1 MKTYEYETDYTNTD
15 DITDETT
22 LDEGYDM
29 TVVKNLL
36 QELQTQFKSVTAIRP
51 THPVVE
57 NLLLITGHNS
67 WADFQRQFR
76 EELQEYFGTTIETT
90 EPVVD
95 RSMLVRAEK
104 RRDQIKEKIKETET
118 SCKAFQAQI
127 KQIEARLSQA
137 ELDALATE
145 GMEWDPETHK
155 KHQTAEKTALQCKAQ
170 LKTLEAKNPE
180 TQLKSLYLNLRH
192 ADGMVKFAEQA
203 ITGNFRVL
211 VNTGRPK
218 EDARLYQK
226 LGESCVWEIN
236 RLMDRE
242 EQIEQ
247 QMVSERYSGA
257 ELGVARMTSFSF
269 EDTTS
274 GIYDRPIDRLHAVRD
289 DLTETFATYSAC
301 QAGYELAAQAF
312 TPSYD
317 TEWFPQWEELPVAL
331 KKARQR
337 LQTAT
342 INKARQQ
349 LEGARQLLKR

>member
-1 MKTYEYETDYTNTD
+1 MNEYEIDYTDTNE
-15 DITDETT
+15 IADETT

-29 TVVKNLL
+29 EQVKNLL
-36 QELQTQFKSVTAIRP
+36 QELQLQFKSLKAVRP
-51 THPVVE
+51 TCPVVE
-57 NLLLITGHNS
+57 SLLLITGHNS
-67 WADFQRQFR
+67 WSDFQKQFK
-76 EELQEYFGTTIETT
+76 EELEEYFSTVVEAT
-90 EPVVD
+90 EANFD
-95 RSMLVRAEK
+95 RSILTRAER

-127 KQIEARLSQA
+127 EQIKARLTQA
-137 ELDALATE
+137 ELDSLATE

-155 KHQTAEKTALQCKAQ
+155 KHQASEKVVFQCKQQ
-170 LKTLEAKNPE
+170 LKTLENKNPE
-180 TQLKSLYLNLRH
+180 PQLKQLYLNLRYME
-192 ADGMVKFAEQA
+192 GEVKFAEQA
-203 ITGNFRVL
+203 SIGNVRVL

-257 ELGVARMTSFSF
+257 DLGVTRMTDYSY
-269 EDTTS
+269 ETTDG
-274 GIYDRPIDRLHAVRD
+274 GIYDKPIDRLHQVRD
-289 DLTETFATYSAC
+289 DMTETFATYSAC
-301 QAGYELAAQAF
+301 KMGYELAAQAF
-312 TPSYD
+312 VPSYD
-317 TEWFPQWEELPVAL
+317 TEWFPQWEELSLAL
-331 KKARQR
+331 RRARQR

-342 INKARQQ
+342 INRARQQ

>member
-1 MKTYEYETDYTNTD
+1 MNEYEINYTNTD
-15 DITDETT
+15 DIIDETT
-22 LDEGYDM
+22 LDEGYDVN
-29 TVVKNLL
+29 VVKNLL
-36 QELQTQFKSVTAIRP
+36 RELQSQFKSVTAIRP
-51 THPVVE
+51 THPIVE
-57 NLLLITGHNS
+57 NILLVTGHNS
-67 WADFQRQFR
+67 WNDFQKQFK
-76 EELQEYFGTTIETT
+76 EELQEYFGTTIEA
-90 EPVVD
+90 EPIVD

-104 RRDQIKEKIKETET
+104 RRDQIKEKIKEIEA
-118 SCKAFQAQI
+118 SCKNYLHQI

-137 ELDALATE
+137 ELDSLATE

-155 KHQTAEKTALQCKAQ
+155 KHQTAEKIVLQCK
-170 LKTLEAKNPE
+170 
-180 TQLKSLYLNLRH
+180 TQLKSLENKNPEQQLKQLYLNLRY
-192 ADGMVKFAEQA
+192 AEGAVKFAEQA
-203 ITGNFRVL
+203 SIGNFRVL

-236 RLMDRE
+236 RLLDRE

-247 QMVSERYSGA
+247 QLVNERYSGA
-257 ELGVARMTSFSF
+257 DLGVARITSFTF
-269 EDTTS
+269 EDTTG
-274 GIYDRPIDRLHAVRD
+274 GIYDRPVDRLHAVRD

-301 QAGYELAAQAF
+301 QTGYELAAQAF
-312 TPSYD
+312 VPSYD
-317 TEWFPQWEELPVAL
+317 TEWFPQWEELSVAL

>member
-1 MKTYEYETDYTNTD
+1 MNTYEYEYEIADTDE
-15 DITDETT
+15 IADETT

-29 TVVKNLL
+29 TVVKDLL
-36 QELQTQFKSVTAIRP
+36 QELQTQFKSVTAVRP

-67 WADFQRQFR
+67 WADFQRQFK

-95 RSMLVRAEK
+95 RSMLLRAEK

-118 SCKAFQAQI
+118 SCKNYLHQI
-127 KQIEARLSQA
+127 KQVEARLSQA
-137 ELDALATE
+137 ELDSLATE

-155 KHQTAEKTALQCKAQ
+155 KHQTAEKIILQCKAQ
-170 LKTLEAKNPE
+170 LKSLENKNPE
-180 TQLKSLYLNLRH
+180 QQLKQLYLNLRY
-192 ADGMVKFAEQA
+192 AEGAVKFAEQA
-203 ITGNFRVL
+203 STGNFRVL

-247 QMVSERYSGA
+247 QMVNERYSGA
-257 ELGVARMTSFSF
+257 DFEVARMTNYSF
-269 EDTTS
+269 ESTDG

-312 TPSYD
+312 IPSYD
-317 TEWFPQWEELPVAL
+317 TEWFPQWEELSVAL

-342 INKARQQ
+342 INRARQQ

>member
-1 MKTYEYETDYTNTD
+1 MNEYEIDYTDTNE
-15 DITDETT
+15 IADETT

-29 TVVKNLL
+29 EQVKNLL
-36 QELQTQFKSVTAIRP
+36 QELQLQFKSLKAVRP
-51 THPVVE
+51 TCPVVE
-57 NLLLITGHNS
+57 SLLLITGHNS
-67 WADFQRQFR
+67 WSDFQKQFK
-76 EELQEYFGTTIETT
+76 EELEEYFSTVVEAT
-90 EPVVD
+90 EANFD
-95 RSMLVRAEK
+95 RSILTRAER

-137 ELDALATE
+137 ELDMLATE
-145 GMEWDPETHK
+145 GMGWDKETHK
-155 KHQTAEKTALQCKAQ
+155 KHQASEKVVFQCKQQ
-170 LKTLEAKNPE
+170 LKTLENKNPE
-180 TQLKSLYLNLRH
+180 PQLKQLYLNLRH

-236 RLMDRE
+236 RLMDKE
-242 EQIEQ
+242 EQVEQ

-257 ELGVARMTSFSF
+257 DLGVTRMTDYSY
-269 EDTTS
+269 ETTDG
-274 GIYDRPIDRLHAVRD
+274 GIYDKPIDRLHQVRD
-289 DLTETFATYSAC
+289 DMTETFATYSAC
-301 QAGYELAAQAF
+301 KMGYELAAQAF
-312 TPSYD
+312 VPSYD
-317 TEWFPQWEELPVAL
+317 TEWFPQWEELSLAL
-331 KKARQR
+331 RRARQR

-342 INKARQQ
+342 INRARQQ

>member
-1 MKTYEYETDYTNTD
+1 MNTHEYEIDYTNTD

-29 TVVKNLL
+29 AVVKNLL

-51 THPVVE
+51 THPIVE
-57 NLLLITGHNS
+57 NILLVTGHNS
-67 WADFQRQFR
+67 WNDFQKQFR
-76 EELQEYFGTTIETT
+76 EELQEYFGTTIETN
-90 EPVVD
+90 EPAID

-104 RRDQIKEKIKETET
+104 RRNQIKEKIKEVEN
-118 SCKAFQAQI
+118 SCKSFQTQI
-127 KQIEARLSQA
+127 KQIEGRLGQA
-137 ELDALATE
+137 ELDSLATE
-145 GMEWDPETHK
+145 GMEWDEPTHQ
-155 KHQTAEKTALQCKAQ
+155 KHLAAQKTVLQCKTQ
-170 LKTLEAKNPE
+170 LKALETKNPE
-180 TQLKSLYLNLRH
+180 QQLKQLYLNLRH
-192 ADGMVKFAEQA
+192 ADGMVKFAESA
-203 ITGNFRVL
+203 VTGNFRVL
-211 VNTGRPK
+211 VNTGKPK

-236 RLMDRE
+236 RLLDRE

-247 QMVSERYSGA
+247 QLVNERYSGA
-257 ELGVARMTSFSF
+257 DLGVARMTSFSF
-269 EDTTS
+269 ESTDG

-312 TPSYD
+312 TPSFD
-317 TEWFPQWEELPVAL
+317 AEWFPQWEELSVSL

-337 LQTAT
+337 LRAAT
-342 INKARQQ
+342 INRARQQ

>member
-1 MKTYEYETDYTNTD
+1 MNEYEINYTDTNEIVD
-15 DITDETT
+15 PDS

-76 EELQEYFGTTIETT
+76 EELQEYFTIETT
-90 EPVVD
+90 EPAIAID

-104 RRDQIKEKIKETET
+104 RRDQIKEKIKEIEA
-118 SCKAFQAQI
+118 SCKNYVAQI
-127 KQIEARLSQA
+127 KQVEARLSQA
-137 ELDALATE
+137 ELDSLATE

-155 KHQTAEKTALQCKAQ
+155 KHQTAEKVVLQCKTQ
-170 LKTLEAKNPE
+170 LKTLETKNPE
-180 TQLKSLYLNLRH
+180 NQLKQLYLNLRH

-203 ITGNFRVL
+203 RTGNFRVL

-236 RLMDRE
+236 RLLDRE

-247 QMVSERYSGA
+247 QLVSERYSGA
-257 ELGVARMTSFSF
+257 DLGVARMTSFSF
-269 EDTTS
+269 ESTDG

-317 TEWFPQWEELPVAL
+317 TEWFPQWEELSVAL

>member
-1 MKTYEYETDYTNTD
+1 MNTYEYEYEIADPNEVAD
-15 DITDETT
+15 PNDEN
-22 LDEGYDM
+22 YDM
-29 TVVKNLL
+29 EQVKNLL
-36 QELQTQFKSVTAIRP
+36 QELQLQFKSLKAVRP
-51 THPVVE
+51 TCPVVE
-57 NLLLITGHNS
+57 SLLLITGHNS
-67 WADFQRQFR
+67 WSDFQKQFK
-76 EELQEYFGTTIETT
+76 EELEEYFST
-90 EPVVD
+90 VVEAAEANFD
-95 RSMLVRAEK
+95 RSILTRAEK

-127 KQIEARLSQA
+127 KQIEARISQA
-137 ELDALATE
+137 ELDMLATE

-155 KHQTAEKTALQCKAQ
+155 KHQASEKVVFQCKQQ
-170 LKTLEAKNPE
+170 LKTLENKNPE
-180 TQLKSLYLNLRH
+180 PQLKQLYLNLRYME
-192 ADGMVKFAEQA
+192 GEVKFAEQA
-203 ITGNFRVL
+203 SIGNVRVL

-257 ELGVARMTSFSF
+257 DLGVARMTNYSF
-269 EDTTS
+269 ETTDG
-274 GIYDRPIDRLHAVRD
+274 GIYDKPIDRLHQVRD
-289 DLTETFATYSAC
+289 DMTEIFATYSAC
-301 QAGYELAAQAF
+301 KMGYELAAQAF

-317 TEWFPQWEELPVAL
+317 TEWFPQWEELSTAL

-342 INKARQQ
+342 INRARQQ